1 MRKKVLHFCTKC
13 VIIQSAIRKVKNMTT
28 GERIKKRRKELDISV
43 DILAEKIGV
52 DRSTIYRYERG
63 DIEKVPISV
72 LEPVAKALHTTV
84 SFLMGWNDSPSR
96 SPLPTAEEFEKYG
109 LRPITKKR
117 VPLLGNI
124 PCGEPK
130 YADEDIECYVEIG
143 NDVKA
148 DFCLRAKGDSMI
160 GARIHDGDLVFIR
173 STPQVD
179 NGQIAAVIIDDEAT
193 LKRVYYYPENN
204 MMILKPENSKYKDL
218 IYLGDQLETV
228 RILGLAVGL
237 WTETF

>member
-1 MRKKVLHFCTKC
+1 MREAASELGLPY
-13 VIIQSAIRKVKNMTT
+13 TT
-28 GERIKKRRKELDISV
+28 YINYEKELREPNSETLVMLANHYDVSV
-43 DILAEKIGV
+43 DYLIGRSENPVKEK
-52 DRSTIYRYERG
+52 
-63 DIEKVPISV
+63 
-72 LEPVAKALHTTV
+72 
-84 SFLMGWNDSPSR
+84 
-96 SPLPTAEEFEKYG
+96 LPTAEDFSRYG

>member
-1 MRKKVLHFCTKC
+1 MRETASELGLPY
-13 VIIQSAIRKVKNMTT
+13 TT
-28 GERIKKRRKELDISV
+28 YINYEKELREPDSETLEMLANHYDVSV
-43 DILAEKIGV
+43 DYLIGRSENPVKEK
-52 DRSTIYRYERG
+52 
-63 DIEKVPISV
+63 
-72 LEPVAKALHTTV
+72 
-84 SFLMGWNDSPSR
+84 
-96 SPLPTAEEFEKYG
+96 LPTAEDFSRYG

-130 YADEDIECYVEIG
+130 YADEDIEGYVEIG

-204 MMILKPENSKYKDL
+204 MMILKPENSKYKDQ

>member
-1 MRKKVLHFCTKC
+1 MYTTFIGGYILRLKYLREKSGKTMRETASELGLPY
-13 VIIQSAIRKVKNMTT
+13 TT
-28 GERIKKRRKELDISV
+28 YINYEKELREPNSETLVMLANHYDVSV
-43 DILAEKIGV
+43 DYLIGRSENPVKEK
-52 DRSTIYRYERG
+52 
-63 DIEKVPISV
+63 
-72 LEPVAKALHTTV
+72 
-84 SFLMGWNDSPSR
+84 
-96 SPLPTAEEFEKYG
+96 LPTAEDFSRYG

-130 YADEDIECYVEIG
+130 YAAEDIECYVEIG

-218 IYLGDQLETV
+218 IYIGDKLEPV

-237 WTETF
+237 GTETF

>member
-1 MRKKVLHFCTKC
+1 MD
-13 VIIQSAIRKVKNMTT
+13 ST
-28 GERIKKRRKELDISV
+28 GNRIKKLRIEHGMSQEDLARKLGYSHKSAINKIELGINGVPSSKIVLLSKIFGVSISYLLC
-43 DILAEKIGV
+43 D
-52 DRSTIYRYERG
+52 
-63 DIEKVPISV
+63 
-72 LEPVAKALHTTV
+72 
-84 SFLMGWNDSPSR
+84 DSPSH
-96 SPLPTAEEFEKYG
+96 SPLPTAEDFSRYG

-218 IYLGDQLETV
+218 IYLCDQLETV

>member
-1 MRKKVLHFCTKC
+1 MD
-13 VIIQSAIRKVKNMTT
+13 ST
-28 GERIKKRRKELDISV
+28 GNRIKKLRIEHGMSQEDLARKLGYSHKSAINKIELGINGVPSSKIVLLSKIFGVSISYLLC
-43 DILAEKIGV
+43 D
-52 DRSTIYRYERG
+52 
-63 DIEKVPISV
+63 
-72 LEPVAKALHTTV
+72 
-84 SFLMGWNDSPSR
+84 DSSSR
-96 SPLPTAEEFEKYG
+96 SSRPTAEEFEKYG

>member
-1 MRKKVLHFCTKC
+1 MYTTFIGGYILRLKYLREKSGKT
-13 VIIQSAIRKVKNMTT
+13 IRETASELGLPYTT
-28 GERIKKRRKELDISV
+28 YINYEKELREPNSETLVMLANHYDVSV
-43 DILAEKIGV
+43 DYLIGRSENPVKEK
-52 DRSTIYRYERG
+52 
-63 DIEKVPISV
+63 
-72 LEPVAKALHTTV
+72 
-84 SFLMGWNDSPSR
+84 
-96 SPLPTAEEFEKYG
+96 LPTAEEFEKYG

-218 IYLGDQLETV
+218 IYLGDQLKTV

>member
-1 MRKKVLHFCTKC
+1 MSQEDLAKRLGYKTKSAVSKIESDMRDVS
-13 VIIQSAIRKVKNMTT
+13 Q
-28 GERIKKRRKELDISV
+28 
-43 DILAEKIGV
+43 
-52 DRSTIYRYERG
+52 STISDLSR
-63 DIEKVPISV
+63 IFN
-72 LEPVAKALHTTV
+72 V
-84 SFLMGWNDSPSR
+84 SPSYILGFTDSPSSSSR
-96 SPLPTAEEFEKYG
+96 PTAEEFEKYG

-218 IYLGDQLETV
+218 IYLGDQLATV

>member
-1 MRKKVLHFCTKC
+1 MRLKYLREKSGKT
-13 VIIQSAIRKVKNMTT
+13 IRETASELGLPYTT
-28 GERIKKRRKELDISV
+28 YINYEKELREPNSETLVMLANHYDVSV
-43 DILAEKIGV
+43 DYLIGRSENPVKEK
-52 DRSTIYRYERG
+52 
-63 DIEKVPISV
+63 
-72 LEPVAKALHTTV
+72 
-84 SFLMGWNDSPSR
+84 
-96 SPLPTAEEFEKYG
+96 LPTAEEFEKYG

-218 IYLGDQLETV
+218 IYLGDQLKTV

>member
-1 MRKKVLHFCTKC
+1 M
-13 VIIQSAIRKVKNMTT
+13 ST
-28 GERIKKRRKELDISV
+28 GQIIKKLRESHGMSQED
-43 DILAEKIGV
+43 LAKRLGYKTKSAVSKIESGMRDV
-52 DRSTIYRYERG
+52 SQSTISDLSR
-63 DIEKVPISV
+63 IFN
-72 LEPVAKALHTTV
+72 V
-84 SFLMGWNDSPSR
+84 SPSYILGFTDSPSR
-96 SPLPTAEEFEKYG
+96 SSFPTTEEFEKYG

-179 NGQIAAVIIDDEAT
+179 NGRIAAVIIDDEAT

>member
-1 MRKKVLHFCTKC
+1 MSAFTDKFSERLNAALEMRNMKAAELSRKTNIPAA
-13 VIIQSAIRKVKNMTT
+13 VISQYRSGRYKPMQD
-28 GERIKKRRKELDISV
+28 RV
-43 DILAEKIGV
+43 DI
-52 DRSTIYRYERG
+52 
-63 DIEKVPISV
+63 IS
-72 LEPVAKALHTTV
+72 KALNV
-84 SFLMGWNDSPSR
+84 SPAWLMGLSDTEIDFSR
-96 SPLPTAEEFEKYG
+96 YG
-109 LRPITKKR
+109 LRPVTKKR

-173 STPQVD
+173 SMPQVD
-179 NGQIAAVIIDDEAT
+179 NGRIAAVIIDDEAT

-218 IYLGDQLETV
+218 IYVGQQLETV

>member
-1 MRKKVLHFCTKC
+1 MD
-13 VIIQSAIRKVKNMTT
+13 ST
-28 GERIKKRRKELDISV
+28 GNRIKKLRIEHGMSQEDLARKLGYSHKSAINKIELGINGVPSSKIVLLSKIFGVSISYLLC
-43 DILAEKIGV
+43 D
-52 DRSTIYRYERG
+52 
-63 DIEKVPISV
+63 
-72 LEPVAKALHTTV
+72 
-84 SFLMGWNDSPSR
+84 DSPSR
-96 SPLPTAEEFEKYG
+96 SSRPTAEEFEKYG

-204 MMILKPENSKYKDL
+204 MIILKPENSKYKDL

>member
-1 MRKKVLHFCTKC
+1 MTIGEIIKQYRKENGLSQREFAKRCGVSNGYISMIEIG
-13 VIIQSAIRKVKNMTT
+13 VNPST
-28 GERIKKRRKELDISV
+28 GEAPMPSLTALKGIAKGMNTTLQNLFSLADDLDI
-43 DILAEKIGV
+43 DISG
-52 DRSTIYRYERG
+52 
-63 DIEKVPISV
+63 ISARV
-72 LEPVAKALHTTV
+72 TY
-84 SFLMGWNDSPSR
+84 
-96 SPLPTAEEFEKYG
+96 PTPEEFEKYG

-173 STPQVD
+173 STPLVD

-204 MMILKPENSKYKDL
+204 MIILKPENSKYKDL

>member
-1 MRKKVLHFCTKC
+1 MRL
-13 VIIQSAIRKVKNMTT
+13 
-28 GERIKKRRKELDISV
+28 KELREQRGKNIRDTANELGMPYTTYINYEKGLREPNSETL
-43 DILAEKIGV
+43 ILLANHYGVSIDYLIG
-52 DRSTIYRYERG
+52 RSDNRDT
-63 DIEKVPISV
+63 
-72 LEPVAKALHTTV
+72 
-84 SFLMGWNDSPSR
+84 PSR
-96 SPLPTAEEFEKYG
+96 SSLPTPEEFEKFG
-109 LRPITKKR
+109 LRPVTKRR

-218 IYLGDQLETV
+218 IYLGDQLATV

>member
-1 MRKKVLHFCTKC
+1 MYTTFIGGYILRLKYLREKSGKTMRETASELGLPY
-13 VIIQSAIRKVKNMTT
+13 TT
-28 GERIKKRRKELDISV
+28 YINYEKELREPNSETLVMLANHYDVSV
-43 DILAEKIGV
+43 DYLIGRSENPVKEK
-52 DRSTIYRYERG
+52 
-63 DIEKVPISV
+63 
-72 LEPVAKALHTTV
+72 
-84 SFLMGWNDSPSR
+84 
-96 SPLPTAEEFEKYG
+96 LPTAEDFSRYG

>member
-1 MRKKVLHFCTKC
+1 M
-13 VIIQSAIRKVKNMTT
+13 ST
-28 GERIKKRRKELDISV
+28 GQIIKKLRESHGMSQED
-43 DILAEKIGV
+43 LAKRLGYKTKSAVSKIESGMRDV
-52 DRSTIYRYERG
+52 SQSTISELSR
-63 DIEKVPISV
+63 IFN
-72 LEPVAKALHTTV
+72 V
-84 SFLMGWNDSPSR
+84 SPSYILGFTDSPSR
-96 SPLPTAEEFEKYG
+96 SSRPTAEDFSRYG

-218 IYLGDQLETV
+218 IYLGDQLKTV

>member
-1 MRKKVLHFCTKC
+1 M
-13 VIIQSAIRKVKNMTT
+13 ST
-28 GERIKKRRKELDISV
+28 GQIIKKLRESHGMSQED
-43 DILAEKIGV
+43 LAKRLGYKTKSAVSKIESDMRDV
-52 DRSTIYRYERG
+52 SQSTISDLSR
-63 DIEKVPISV
+63 IFN
-72 LEPVAKALHTTV
+72 V
-84 SFLMGWNDSPSR
+84 SPSYILGFTDSPSR

>member
-1 MRKKVLHFCTKC
+1 MRLKYLREKSGKTMREAASELGLPY
-13 VIIQSAIRKVKNMTT
+13 TT
-28 GERIKKRRKELDISV
+28 YINYEKELREPNSETLVMLANHYDVSV
-43 DILAEKIGV
+43 DYLIGRSENPVKEK
-52 DRSTIYRYERG
+52 
-63 DIEKVPISV
+63 
-72 LEPVAKALHTTV
+72 
-84 SFLMGWNDSPSR
+84 
-96 SPLPTAEEFEKYG
+96 LPTAEEFEKYG

-173 STPQVD
+173 SMPQVD
-179 NGQIAAVIIDDEAT
+179 NGRIAAVIIDDEAT